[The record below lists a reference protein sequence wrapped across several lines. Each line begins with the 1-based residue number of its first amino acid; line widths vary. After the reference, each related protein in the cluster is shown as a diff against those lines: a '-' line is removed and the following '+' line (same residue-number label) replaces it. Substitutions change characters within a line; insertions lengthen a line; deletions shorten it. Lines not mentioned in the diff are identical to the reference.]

1 MFQAINL
8 IDIGLYDKKF
18 LAREEDLIHRYKKKY
33 TVTRVPIPLY
43 DIESMIVI

>member
-18 LAREEDLIHRYKKKY
+18 LAREEEDLIHRYKKIY
-33 TVTRVPIPLY
+33 
-43 DIESMIVI
+43 SN